1 MPILLRPGARGSSG
15 ETPSLQAFRGG
26 SQQTPARSVTK
37 LAETAPG
44 MDDTNA
50 MYREHF
56 RLRQPLFEDGIAQD
70 AQVFMTTAQNQV
82 AANLAVALTLRD
94 SVAVLTGPA
103 GVGKTTLASHTLRA
117 MTTRLALGWVG
128 NIPVTSHELLEML
141 LAEFGFSAYKNS
153 RVERLQIWRQFLNEM
168 RATDT
173 CVCVLVEN
181 ADGFQPEIL
190 AALESL
196 TAADPNGCPGANIV
210 LTARAPLTELYALP
224 ALAAL
229 KQRTRMQCK
238 LAPLSRDELRDYLAH
253 RVTAAGGEPRE
264 LMTAEAIDALYRYS
278 GGIVRVANNLCVTAF
293 TMAAAQQARRLEA
306 NLVAHVAS
314 DVFGIAAPSA
324 TAPSA
329 AAAAAP
335 FAPAAAPASQPTA
348 PAPAAHGTMT
358 PTPAPIVTPTQP
370 PVAPAAMGSMTPAPR
385 PAAPA
390 PVMPVVAKPM
400 PAATPR
406 APSASAEATPAVA
419 RPAAMPRATAAPAM
433 QPSVAPAA
441 PPRAPA
447 VAAAATAPQPPSAK
461 PATLP
466 GLATVATKP
475 TPSQRLRAAIAAK
488 SQSTSAIAPTPKP
501 QPAPPTAGSPVAAK
515 PSVAPVAP
523 APVAPRCD
531 PPKAGPMSAPATR
544 SAAPPSPTEQ
554 RLSRPAAS
562 SSPASR
568 DDSIPMLTLDL
579 EQDEDPF
586 DLDFDMS
593 AAQIDEALRTE
604 MSEVPVL
611 MDSVEVSGAD
621 AAVDLSMR
629 LALDEETQRKLVNL
643 EALSHAKA
651 LEDISNSMAETLFGD
666 AELDQLAA
674 TLALATGSLTDDD
687 DEALGLPAKHRAGT

>member
-1 MPILLRPGARGSSG
+1 
-15 ETPSLQAFRGG
+15 
-26 SQQTPARSVTK
+26 
-37 LAETAPG
+37 
-44 MDDTNA
+44 MDDTNT

-210 LTARAPLTELYALP
+210 LTARGPMSELFGLP

-358 PTPAPIVTPTQP
+358 PTPAPVVTPTQP
-370 PVAPAAMGSMTPAPR
+370 PVAPAAMGSVTPAPR

-466 GLATVATKP
+466 GLATVTTKP

-523 APVAPRCD
+523 APVAPVAPRSD
-531 PPKAGPMSAPATR
+531 PPKAGLMSAPATR
-544 SAAPPSPTEQ
+544 YAAPPSPTEQ

-579 EQDEDPF
+579 EQNEDPF

-687 DEALGLPAKHRAGT
+687 DDDEALGLPAKHRAGT

>member
-1 MPILLRPGARGSSG
+1 VRLVVLGLSITSSWGNGHATTYRALLKGVAARGHDVHVVA
-15 ETPSLQAFRGG
+15 PWH
-26 SQQTPARSVTK
+26 PAIR
-37 LAETAPG
+37 
-44 MDDTNA
+44 
-50 MYREHF
+50 
-56 RLRQPLFEDGIAQD
+56 RQPVEDG
-70 AQVFMTTAQNQV
+70 VHFHFFHY
-82 AANLAVALTLRD
+82 
-94 SVAVLTGPA
+94 SP
-103 GVGKTTLASHTLRA
+103 
-117 MTTRLALGWVG
+117 TR
-128 NIPVTSHELLEML
+128 S
-141 LAEFGFSAYKNS
+141 
-153 RVERLQIWRQFLNEM
+153 LN
-168 RATDT
+168 
-173 CVCVLVEN
+173 
-181 ADGFQPEIL
+181 
-190 AALESL
+190 
-196 TAADPNGCPGANIV
+196 
-210 LTARAPLTELYALP
+210 
-224 ALAAL
+224 
-229 KQRTRMQCK
+229 
-238 LAPLSRDELRDYLAH
+238 
-253 RVTAAGGEPRE
+253 
-264 LMTAEAIDALYRYS
+264 
-278 GGIVRVANNLCVTAF
+278 
-293 TMAAAQQARRLEA
+293 
-306 NLVAHVAS
+306 
-314 DVFGIAAPSA
+314 VFGYAEGLHADTHLRLGA
-324 TAPSA
+324 WA
-329 AAAAAP
+329 
-335 FAPAAAPASQPTA
+335 
-348 PAPAAHGTMT
+348 
-358 PTPAPIVTPTQP
+358 
-370 PVAPAAMGSMTPAPR
+370 VAPAAMGSMTPAPR

-523 APVAPRCD
+523 APVAPVAPRSD
-531 PPKAGPMSAPATR
+531 PPKAGLMSAPATR
-544 SAAPPSPTEQ
+544 YAAPPSLTEQ

-687 DEALGLPAKHRAGT
+687 DEALGLPAKHRAGTSWHASIRAEPHSTSGMPVSQACRPKKKVA